1 MPHGAVLGSRPMEGM
16 PATSASGGRWRLWIA
31 IGVVILAA
39 IFILQNSDETKVKF
53 FFSTTTIPLIFAL
66 LLAFGLGLIVGLI
79 VPRFRRHD

>member
-1 MPHGAVLGSRPMEGM
+1 MEGL
-16 PATSASGGRWRLWIA
+16 PATSSSGGRWRLWIA

-66 LLAFGLGLIVGLI
+66 LLAFGLGLIAGL
-79 VPRFRRHD
+79 VLPRFRRHD

>member
-1 MPHGAVLGSRPMEGM
+1 M

-66 LLAFGLGLIVGLI
+66 LLAFGLGLVVGLV

>member
-1 MPHGAVLGSRPMEGM
+1 MPHGRVLGSRPMEGM
-16 PATSASGGRWRLWIA
+16 PATTSSGGRWRLWIA

-66 LLAFGLGLIVGLI
+66 LLAFGLGLIVGLV